1 MIMRDMRLVLDT
13 SIVVAAMRSPSGAS
27 AELVR
32 RVRRGQLIAAATVAL
47 CLEYE
52 AVCLRQE
59 HVAAAGASRA
69 EARNFVDAVI
79 GLVVPVE
86 VHFRWRPQ
94 LRDASDEMVLEAAVN
109 GAASAIVTFNTRDFL
124 PAAGSFGI
132 AVVRPVDV
140 LKGLS

>member
-1 MIMRDMRLVLDT
+1 MRLVLDT
-13 SIVVAAMRSPSGAS
+13 SIVVASMRSPTGAS

-32 RVRRGQLIAAATVAL
+32 LVRRGHLFAAATVAL

-69 EARNFVDAVI
+69 QTRNFVEAVI
-79 GLVVPVE
+79 GMVVPVE

-94 LRDASDEMVLEAAVN
+94 LRDAGDEMVLEAAVN
-109 GAASAIVTFNTRDFL
+109 AAASAIVTFNIRGFL

-132 AVVRPVDV
+132 AVVRPVDI
-140 LKGLS
+140 LKGLP